1 MCAHTFRPAAT
12 SGATTC
18 VAMAAFTAAISAGM
32 VVGHG
37 GVYERHFVA
46 LISLTVERSTV
57 AFGRTANSLPSS
69 EFMRARTAVTFP
81 PFSGLMLEGRSVTST
96 LTDH

>member
-1 MCAHTFRPAAT
+1 MAESVDAARPLSEEGKAEAMFAAN
-12 SGATTC
+12 AI
-18 VAMAAFTAAISAGM
+18 AA
-32 VVGHG
+32 
-37 GVYERHFVA
+37 YLE
-46 LISLTVERSTV
+46 
-57 AFGRTANSLPSS
+57 LPSS